1 MKQYSGKTIDDVLN
15 NIAVE
20 NKCKL
25 EDIVYNVVE
34 EKKGIL
40 GLGSTVV
47 VEAYTPQDI
56 KDFIFDYLGQYFT
69 ELNQGV
75 AIEIIVEKQ
84 KDDNTNLYKVV
95 LDAENNAII
104 IGKNGQTLRA
114 ISTVLKAA
122 VNATFKKRINVII
135 DVNHYKEDR
144 YKKVKGIAH
153 RVARE
158 VLKSHIDAELD
169 PMPNDERKVIHQY
182 LQDMK
187 GVTTTSIGEGA
198 GRHLVIKYVGKD
210 SEIKDEQTEA
220 AVDDAADLDVKPVES
235 KEDTTADNN

>member
-1 MKQYSGKTIDDVLN
+1 MNQYSGKTLDDVLN
-15 NIAVE
+15 NIAS
-20 NKCKL
+20 NKNCKI
-25 EDIVYNVVE
+25 EEIVYNIIE
-34 EKKGIL
+34 EKRGLLGI
-40 GLGSTVV
+40 GSTVT
-47 VEAYTPQDI
+47 VEAYAPQDI
-56 KDFIFDYLGQYFT
+56 KDFIFDYLGAYFT

-75 AIEIIVEKQ
+75 AIEIIIEKQ
-84 KDDNTNLYKVV
+84 KEDNSNLFRVI

-114 ISTVLKAA
+114 ISTVLKSA
-122 VNATFKKRINVII
+122 VNATFKKRINVIV
-135 DVNHYKEDR
+135 DVNHYKEER

-187 GVTTTSIGEGA
+187 GVTTTSIGEGNK
-198 GRHLVIKYVGKD
+198 RHLVIKYVPNEDPK
-210 SEIKDEQTEA
+210 KEA
-220 AVDDAADLDVKPVES
+220 E
-235 KEDTTADNN
+235 

>member
-1 MKQYSGKTIDDVLN
+1 MNTYTGKSLDEVLEQVASLKNCKIDE
-15 NIAVE
+15 IT
-20 NKCKL
+20 
-25 EDIVYNVVE
+25 YNVIE

-40 GLGSTVV
+40 GLGSTVTI
-47 VEAYTPQDI
+47 EAYTPQDI
-56 KDFIFDYLGQYFT
+56 KDFIFDYLGAYFT

-84 KDDNTNLYKVV
+84 KEDNSNLYRVV

-153 RVARE
+153 RIARE
-158 VLKSHIDAELD
+158 VIKSHIDAELD

-187 GVTTTSIGEGA
+187 GVTTVSIGEGNK
-198 GRHLVIKYVGKD
+198 RHLVIKYVP
-210 SEIKDEQTEA
+210 SEAEKTEEA
-220 AVDDAADLDVKPVES
+220 
-235 KEDTTADNN
+235 

>member
-1 MKQYSGKTIDDVLN
+1 MKQYSGKTVDDVLS
-15 NIAVE
+15 NIASE
-20 NKCKL
+20 NKCKI

-34 EKKGIL
+34 EKKGLL
-40 GLGSTVV
+40 GIGTTVV

-69 ELNQGV
+69 ELNLGV
-75 AIEIIVEKQ
+75 AIEIIVDRQ
-84 KDDNTNLYKVV
+84 KDDNSTLYKVV

-104 IGKNGQTLRA
+104 IGKNGQTLRS

-122 VNATFKKRINVII
+122 VNSTFKKRINII
-135 DVNHYKEDR
+135 VDVNHYKEDR
-144 YKKVKGIAH
+144 YKRVKGIAH

-187 GVTTTSIGEGA
+187 GVTTTSIGEGPK
-198 GRHLVIKYVGKD
+198 RHLVIKYVA
-210 SEIKDEQTEA
+210 S
-220 AVDDAADLDVKPVES
+220 DAAALEEAPVE
-235 KEDTTADNN
+235 EFAPTAENEASE

>member
-1 MKQYSGKTIDDVLN
+1 MKQYTGKSVEDVLN
-15 NIAVE
+15 SIAAE
-20 NKCKL
+20 KNCKS
-25 EDIVYNVVE
+25 EEIVYTIIE

-40 GLGSTVV
+40 GLGSTVT

-56 KDFIFDYLGQYFT
+56 KDFIFEYLGQYFT

-75 AIEIIVEKQ
+75 AIEIIIDKQ
-84 KDDNTNLYKVV
+84 KDDGSNLYRVI

-114 ISTVLKAA
+114 ISTVLKSA
-122 VNATFKKRINVII
+122 VNSTFKKRINVII

-187 GVTTTSIGEGA
+187 GVTTVSIGEGPK
-198 GRHLVIKYVGKD
+198 RHLVIKYVAN
-210 SEIKDEQTEA
+210 EA
-220 AVDDAADLDVKPVES
+220 EEKKEES
-235 KEDTTADNN
+235 AQ

>member
-1 MKQYSGKTIDDVLN
+1 MQVYTGKSLEEVLSTLASEKN
-15 NIAVE
+15 CKVE
-20 NKCKL
+20 
-25 EDIVYNVVE
+25 EIVYNVLE
-34 EKKGIL
+34 EKKGLL
-40 GLGSTVV
+40 GLGSQVSI
-47 VEAYTPQDI
+47 EAYTPQDI
-56 KDFIFDYLGQYFT
+56 KDFIFDYLGAYFT

-75 AIEIIVEKQ
+75 SIEIIIDKQ
-84 KDDNTNLYKVV
+84 RDDGSNLYRVV

-122 VNATFKKRINVII
+122 VNATFKKRVNVII

-158 VLKSHIDAELD
+158 VIKSHVDAELD

-187 GVTTTSIGEGA
+187 GVTTTSIGEGNK
-198 GRHLVIKYVGKD
+198 RHLVIKYVPN
-210 SEIKDEQTEA
+210 ETEN
-220 AVDDAADLDVKPVES
+220 
-235 KEDTTADNN
+235 KEEA